1 MPKLIVEM
9 EMPKDCLWYED
20 GKEGRCPFLDDG
32 DCCRGQS
39 DEANEVAET
48 WSDLQKGCP
57 IKGVLPEQHGDL
69 IDRDRLEY
77 RVMAETNPFGKPT
90 IEYESGIKVMQMIED
105 AVTVIQAERKAY
117 ADN

>member
-1 MPKLIVEM
+1 MKLIVEM

-39 DEANEVAET
+39 DGANEVAET

-57 IKGVLPEQHGDL
+57 IKGVLPEEHGDL
-69 IDRDRLEY
+69 IDRDELKRCWTDDGFDLWVSHTEIY
-77 RVMAETNPFGKPT
+77 QQP
-90 IEYESGIKVMQMIED
+90 I
-105 AVTVIQAERKAY
+105 VIAAERKKE
-117 ADN
+117 